1 MQPDHG
7 SVWRYPRK
15 FSLKEFSEVREPPG
29 RRLRPAWPDPVD
41 WSTRNESGG

>member
-15 FSLKEFSEVREPPG
+15 FSLKEFSEVQS
-29 RRLRPAWPDPVD
+29 RL
-41 WSTRNESGG
+41 GGD